1 MAEDGDGMTTEEVI
15 GSLTFSQT
23 QQYNMVTEALGMK
36 FHGIYFDRDKALIL
50 EIADDNWR
58 FAITI
63 DDNPLDSFWFLLAR
77 QDDLTIDARLSS
89 KFKDYVPVVKG
100 LINVL

>member
-15 GSLTFSQT
+15 GNLTFSQN
-23 QQYNMVTEALGMK
+23 QQYDMVTEALGME

-50 EIADDNWR
+50 EIADDHWR
-58 FAITI
+58 FTITI

-77 QDDLTIDARLSS
+77 QDDLIIDARLSS
-89 KFKDYVPVVKG
+89 KFKNYVPTIKG
-100 LINVL
+100 LMDVL